1 MQRRFSVPFGRGE
14 VSFELPREM
23 HGHVVESERIEP
35 LPDLPAAV
43 AAALA
48 SPLGTAPL
56 SHLADGRHSVCI
68 VVTDATRS
76 CPDREL
82 VGAMLDALH
91 LAGVSDD
98 EVTLLVA
105 VGMHRASTTAE
116 KREKLGDDVVE
127 RYRGIDHD
135 ARDADGLVDLGR
147 TANGAPA
154 VCSRLALE
162 ADLLLATGVVEP
174 HQFAGYSGGRKIV
187 AVGVAGEATIA
198 HTHGP
203 RFLDL
208 PGTRLGR
215 IDGNPFHE
223 ACLEIA
229 DRVGLDFVVN
239 VVADDAGR
247 PVAVAAGDHRA
258 VLAELVG
265 VASRMYTAQ
274 IAGQV
279 DVAVAGIGHPKDA
292 NLYQASRAASYLQF
306 APTPVVRPGG
316 AIVLPAAIP
325 EGAGNGAGEQR
336 FFEALRGATDLDAY
350 IDAARRDGTRPGEQR
365 AYLMARVLR
374 EVSVIVAGAT
384 DPDIPRAA
392 HMLAEP
398 TLDAALAR
406 AAAIA
411 RTSASDDG
419 PLRALVVPHALH
431 TLPVV
436 AEPGA
441 PARAVMT

>member
-1 MQRRFSVPFGRGE
+1 MQRAFTIPFGRGE
-14 VSFELPREM
+14 ISFELPRDM
-23 HGHVVESERIEP
+23 DGHAVESERIAP
-35 LPDLPAAV
+35 LPDLRAAV
-43 AAALA
+43 AAAIA
-48 SPLGTAPL
+48 SPLGTPPL
-56 SHLADGRHSVCI
+56 SRLAEGRRSVCI

-91 LAGVSDD
+91 AAGVRAAD
-98 EVTLLVA
+98 VTLLVA
-105 VGMHRASTTAE
+105 VGMHRASTDAE
-116 KREKLGDDVVE
+116 KREKLGDGVVD
-127 RYRGIDHD
+127 RYRVVDHD

-203 RFLDL
+203 QFLDL

-215 IDGNPFHE
+215 IDGNPFHD

-265 VASRMYTAQ
+265 VASRMYTAP
-274 IAGQV
+274 IPAQV
-279 DVAVAGIGHPKDA
+279 DVAVAGIDHPKDA

-325 EGAGNGAGEQR
+325 EGAGHGAGEQR

-350 IDAARRDGTRPGEQR
+350 IDAARRNGTRPGEQR

-384 DPDIPRAA
+384 DPEIPRAA
-392 HMLAEP
+392 HMLAER
-398 TLDAALAR
+398 TLEAALAR
-406 AAAIA
+406 AAQVV
-411 RTSASDDG
+411 RSNG
-419 PLRALVVPHALH
+419 PATGQLSALVVPHALH
-431 TLPVV
+431 TLPVI
-436 AEPGA
+436 AEPGRSGWA
-441 PARAVMT
+441 GS